1 MREPCRDPG
10 RLEDILEAA
19 NNVAEFIEGVDFQRF
34 QKDKLRYFA
43 VLKNIEI
50 IGEAAYMLS
59 LDYKD
64 QHPEIPWNSII
75 RMRHVLVHGYAEV
88 LPEILW
94 ATAVSD
100 VPELRHQVDL
110 LIKQDQ
116 DHHP

>member
-19 NNVAEFIEGVDFQRF
+19 NNVAEFIEGVDFQQF

-59 LDYKD
+59 WDYKD
-64 QHPEIPWNSII
+64 QHPKIPWNSII

-94 ATAVSD
+94 TTAVSD
-100 VPELRHQVDL
+100 VPALRHQVDL
-110 LIKQDQ
+110 LIKQGK
-116 DHHP
+116 DHNP